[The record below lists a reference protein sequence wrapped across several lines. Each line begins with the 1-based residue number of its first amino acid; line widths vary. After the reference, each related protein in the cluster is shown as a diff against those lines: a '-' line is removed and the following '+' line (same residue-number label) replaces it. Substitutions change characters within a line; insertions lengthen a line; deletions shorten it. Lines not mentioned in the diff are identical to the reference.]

1 MSEIIQALGLG
12 AGFLLPVLI
21 VALIATIAAVNRGDV
36 HAGEPVHDHSPAGA
50 DTDASPRARLP
61 FLPDRDPTV
70 LEILVL
76 GVILFTAVMGG
87 LLGMSLLGQLN

>member
-1 MSEIIQALGLG
+1 MSEILQALGLG
-12 AGFLLPVLI
+12 AGFLLPVLVLATLASI
-21 VALIATIAAVNRGDV
+21 VTVNRGDV

-50 DTDASPRARLP
+50 DTDASPRARLR

-87 LLGMSLLGQLN
+87 LLGLSLLGQLN